1 MFDLPKDKVKKYR
14 DNSLLK
20 AYKAFIKAL
29 E

>member
-1 MFDLPKDKVKKYR
+1 MFDPPKDRVEKYR
-14 DNSLLK
+14 DNSLPK